1 VRFFKQT
8 GSESVLTH
16 GLLQTVRLVGEYK
29 GKQDL
34 YLNQTPQTLERLK
47 EIAVIQS
54 AESSNRIEGVTAP
67 STRIQKILRE
77 RTAPRNRSEQEIVAY
92 RDALDSIHANYEN
105 IPFTMGTVLQFHR
118 DLYVFQ
124 PGVGGRWKSSSNNDI
139 VETKEDG
146 TEFVRFTPVPA
157 HLTEI
162 SMRGLHADF
171 ARMRE
176 AQEVDPL
183 MLIASYV
190 LDFLCIHP
198 FSDGNGRI
206 ARLLTL
212 LLLYKEG
219 YIVGKYISLEQI
231 VEKTKESYYDTLY
244 RCSQGWHENTHQI
257 LPWIEYLV
265 GVVVLTAYKEFESRV
280 GIITRSKGAKGDAVQ
295 QSIAK
300 LPRRFKFSDIERI
313 SPGVS
318 AATIRRT
325 LGNLK
330 KSKRVRC
337 IKAGKDALWEKS
349 KGAFWDEFKWDTP
362 EAYWA

>member
-1 VRFFKQT
+1 
-8 GSESVLTH
+8 VLTH
-16 GLLQTVRLVGEYK
+16 SLLQTIRLVGEYK

-34 YLNQTPQTLERLK
+34 YLNQTPQTLERLR
-47 EIAVIQS
+47 EIAIIQS
-54 AESSNRIEGVTAP
+54 AESSTRIEGITAP
-67 STRIQKILRE
+67 PARIEQILKE
-77 RTAPRNRSEQEIVAY
+77 KTAPRNRSEQEIVAY
-92 RDALDSIHANYEN
+92 RNVLDTIHANYTH
-105 IPFTMGTVLQFHR
+105 IPFTVGTVLQFHR
-118 DLYVFQ
+118 DLYGFQ
-124 PGVGGRWKSSSNNDI
+124 PGVGGRWKLTNNDI
-139 VETKEDG
+139 VETKKDG
-146 TEFVRFTPVPA
+146 TQFVRFTPVPA

-162 SMRGLHADF
+162 SMRELHDDF

-176 AQEVDPL
+176 AQEIDPL

-198 FSDGNGRI
+198 FSDGNGRM

-212 LLLYKEG
+212 LLLSKEG

-244 RCSQGWHENTHQI
+244 RCSQDWHENSHEI

-265 GVVVLTAYKEFESRV
+265 GVVVLTAYQEFESRV

-295 QSIAK
+295 QAIAK
-300 LPRRFKFSDIERI
+300 LPQRFKFSDIERS

-325 LGNLK
+325 LESLK

-337 IKAGKDALWEKS
+337 IKTGKDALWEKS
-349 KGAFWDEFKWDTP
+349 TGAFWDEFKWDAQD
-362 EAYWA
+362 AYWQ